1 MTRGSEKFKIRQ
13 TPGLGYRLLRAY
25 ADKAFL
31 ASYSRIQ
38 YVGLENIPENCALIF
53 APNHTN
59 GLMDPLVAMSLG
71 KPLAPMIFA
80 ARADMFRI
88 PLLREILLSLYVTPV
103 MRVRDGFS
111 HLEENVGIM
120 DAVSDRLC
128 DGIPYCIMAEG
139 TQRDKHSLLPLRKGI
154 FRVALMADDKL
165 SGRMPVVIVPVG
177 IEYGSYYR
185 YRTSMLVNVGKPMN
199 VSEFRKSN
207 KDLTQPALMN
217 AMRDELT
224 SKMKALYLSLDD
236 DADYDGVLEVCRIV
250 SEDRL
255 LSAGRSAGLPGSRLK
270 NAVVDG
276 KFSLYDRMREDCLV
290 AGTLYALRDS
300 GDVAKQMEYSELVR
314 LGKEAAD
321 RRARAHISAASYA
334 GAVDSRLGFMNCRA
348 LSGVRRT
355 AVMVL
360 TFPYWLFSVAVTS
373 PVLLA
378 AELLCRVQEDHAFF
392 ISLRYAVA
400 AFALPLLWCIYA
412 AVLFTQL
419 PGHLWWLCSLLLLLF
434 CPAYTFAHDWF
445 KAARLSVSDIRFRRD
460 RQLRDIAAE
469 VRRCWRKLEADVIDS
484 SFASAK
490 HLF

>member
-120 DAVSDRLC
+120 GAVSDRLC

-154 FRVALMADDKL
+154 FRVALMTDDKL

-185 YRTSMLVNVGKPMN
+185 YRTSILVNVGKPMN

-255 LSAGRSAGLPGSRLK
+255 LSAGRSAGLQGSRLK

-300 GDVAKQMEYSELVR
+300 GDVAKQTEYSELVR

-334 GAVDSRLGFMNCRA
+334 GAVDFRLGFMNCRA
-348 LSGVRRT
+348 LSGVRRA

-360 TFPYWLFSVAVTS
+360 TF
-373 PVLLA
+373 LL
-378 AELLCRVQEDHAFF
+378 QSFF
-392 ISLRYAVA
+392 A
-400 AFALPLLWCIYA
+400 AFRRTTRSLYRSAMPLPRSRFRCSGASML
-412 AVLFTQL
+412 
-419 PGHLWWLCSLLLLLF
+419 LCSLRNSRGICGGCAHFCSCFSVLPTLLRTTGSRL
-434 CPAYTFAHDWF
+434 HDF
-445 KAARLSVSDIRFRRD
+445 PSPTSVSDVTDNFATLRRKSAD
-460 RQLRDIAAE
+460 AGGN
-469 VRRCWRKLEADVIDS
+469 RRLMLLIMINKQ
-484 SFASAK
+484 
-490 HLF
+490 

>member
-120 DAVSDRLC
+120 D
-128 DGIPYCIMAEG
+128 

-255 LSAGRSAGLPGSRLK
+255 LSAGRSAGLQGSRLK

-300 GDVAKQMEYSELVR
+300 GDVAKQTEYSELVR

-355 AVMVL
+355 AVMVM

-419 PGHLWWLCSLLLLLF
+419 PGHLWL
-434 CPAYTFAHDWF
+434 TFAPAFLSSLHF
-445 KAARLSVSDIRFRRD
+445 CARLVQGCTTFCFRHTFP
-460 RQLRDIAAE
+460 
-469 VRRCWRKLEADVIDS
+469 S
-484 SFASAK
+484 
-490 HLF
+490 

>member
-71 KPLAPMIFA
+71 RRLAPMIFA

-88 PLLREILLSLYVTPV
+88 PLLRSLLLSLYVTPV
-103 MRVRDGFS
+103 MRIRDGFS
-111 HLEENVGIM
+111 HLEENEGIM
-120 DAVSDRLC
+120 EAVSDRLC
-128 DGIPYCIMAEG
+128 DGVPYCIMAEG

-154 FRVALMADDKL
+154 FRVSLMTDDKL

-185 YRTSMLVNVGKPMN
+185 YRTSLLVNVGKPMN
-199 VSEFRKSN
+199 VSEFRKDHDS
-207 KDLTQPALMN
+207 LTQPELMN
-217 AMRDELT
+217 AMREELT
-224 SKMKALYLSLDD
+224 SRMKSLYLSLDD
-236 DADYDGVLEVCRIV
+236 DADYDGVLEVCRII
-250 SEDRL
+250 SEKSL
-255 LSAGRSAGLPGSRLK
+255 LTGCQTAGLQGKRLR
-270 NAVVDG
+270 NAIVDG
-276 KFSLYDRMREDCLV
+276 KFSLYDRMQEDRLV

-300 GDVAKQMEYSELVR
+300 GDAALQGEYSELVR
-314 LGKEAAD
+314 LGKEAAAQ
-321 RRARAHISAASYA
+321 RERTRISAASYTGA
-334 GAVDSRLGFMNCRA
+334 GDLLLGLMNFRAVSAAFRTTILA
-348 LSGVRRT
+348 LT
-355 AVMVL
+355 L
-360 TFPYWLFSVAVTS
+360 PYWLFCVAVTS
-373 PVLLA
+373 PVLLIT
-378 AELLCRVQEDHAFF
+378 ELLCRVQEDRAFL

-400 AFALPLLWCIYA
+400 AFTLPLLWCIFA

-419 PGHLWWLCSLLLLLF
+419 PGHLWWLSSLLLLLF

-445 KAARLSVSDIRFRRD
+445 KAVRLAVSDIRLGHD
-460 RQLRDIAAE
+460 KKLCGIAEE
-469 VRRCWRKLEADVIDS
+469 VRRRWRDLELRTNNEN
-484 SFASAK
+484 K
-490 HLF
+490 